1 VCCQA
6 SLREELVALR
16 SEGARLASHIVQS
29 PERMRTEQER
39 MAQKLSALKETRDL
53 RLTHLTEQC
62 KKRQMQTLR
71 ASEID
76 TACKLMAAV
85 KEQVDR
91 EKYDHFGHSY
101 NRYKRFLN

>member
-1 VCCQA
+1 MLCCQA

-39 MAQKLSALKETRDL
+39 LAQRLSALKETRDL
-53 RLTHLTEQC
+53 RLTQLTEQC
-62 KKRQMQTLR
+62 KTRQMQTLR
-71 ASEID
+71 VSEID
-76 TACKLMAAV
+76 TACRLMAAV

-91 EKYDHFGHSY
+91 EKYDLGSLWPFI
-101 NRYKRFLN
+101 